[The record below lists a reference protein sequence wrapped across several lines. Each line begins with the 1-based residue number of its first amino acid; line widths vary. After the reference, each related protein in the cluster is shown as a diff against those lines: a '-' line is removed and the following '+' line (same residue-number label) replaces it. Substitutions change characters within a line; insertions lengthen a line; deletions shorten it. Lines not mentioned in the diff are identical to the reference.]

1 MGHRATGCI
10 LRTDGHSSVRAARRQ
25 ADEEKQE
32 DMRLARES
40 AEYAQDPDAADFMS
54 SAIGARPASQASQPP
69 PRPQPPRQ
77 PAQPPPRAAPP
88 PRATPQHAPA
98 PPPTADAYGGDC
110 DFNPMP
116 WVLSPFVS
124 GLQPCAPGLQPYAPQ
139 ASTTMMTSSSP
150 TSRKTRWLLPRGR
163 RRTRRRRTRRQRTP
177 QWLTS
182 KLS

>member
-69 PRPQPPRQ
+69 RRPQPPR
-77 PAQPPPRAAPP
+77 PLPRASFF
-88 PRATPQHAPA
+88 RR
-98 PPPTADAYGGDC
+98 G
-110 DFNPMP
+110 
-116 WVLSPFVS
+116 
-124 GLQPCAPGLQPYAPQ
+124 
-139 ASTTMMTSSSP
+139 
-150 TSRKTRWLLPRGR
+150 RGR
-163 RRTRRRRTRRQRTP
+163 RPQTHLTGPVGALSGQDQAPASRASRGGGFRAHRIVSRDADEASGGRTTDMTSLGTAKFWGLSHAQDTPRRN
-177 QWLTS
+177 
-182 KLS
+182 